1 MGKKLKETDDLL
13 LDSYDYVLP
22 ENQIAQYPL
31 ENRDQSQLLVLDRK
45 KRDYYHTTFD
55 QIGHFLPQNSLLV
68 TNNTKVIPARLIG
81 YKARTKGKVEVFLL
95 QQKASQIWE
104 VLMKPGRRIRSKM
117 QIVFENGDDNQSEA
131 RIVGTVVAKTDIG
144 SFIIRFDHDGDFF
157 DCLHRIGK
165 TPLPPYIKRP
175 MSQKDLSRYQCVYAQ
190 KEGAVAAPTAGL
202 HFTPSLFGKL
212 EKLGIRKTELT
223 LHVGL
228 GTFQPVKANNL
239 LDHKMHTEFFEISPK
254 TAHSINQAKKSGQKI
269 VAVGTTS
276 VRSLESSAEDG
287 WIQSQKGETD
297 IFIYPGYQFEVVDAL
312 ITNFHLPKS
321 TLIMLVSAFAD
332 RQFVM
337 DAYRQAISS
346 GYRFYSYGDA
356 MLIL

>member
-45 KRDYYHTTFD
+45 KRDYHHTTFD

-68 TNNTKVIPARLIG
+68 TNNTKVIPARLIA

-95 QQKASQIWE
+95 QQKASRIWE

-117 QIVFENGDDNQSEA
+117 QIVFENSYDNQSEV

-144 SFIIRFDHDGDFF
+144 SFVIRFDHDGDFF

-175 MSQKDLSRYQCVYAQ
+175 TSQKDLSRYQCVYAQ

-254 TAHSINQAKKSGQKI
+254 TAHSINQSKKSGKKI